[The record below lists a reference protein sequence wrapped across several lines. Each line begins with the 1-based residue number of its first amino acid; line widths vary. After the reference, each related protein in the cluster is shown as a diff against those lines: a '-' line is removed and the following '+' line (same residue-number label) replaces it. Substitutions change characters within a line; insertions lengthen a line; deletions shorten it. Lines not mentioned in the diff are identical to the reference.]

1 MASISSP
8 HPGMPVSGAVTDAG
22 RPDAAG
28 ACDLRVTRAS
38 NSPTGR
44 SPPLRVASPGRSSNP
59 RADWPRSQRG
69 GVGVPRRH
77 VRPSRSQPSNGPGL
91 GAALRE
97 PPANRRSWSRS
108 GRRSLSQ
115 GRCQPRRLQVRD
127 RPERAGPSLSCAGS
141 RSRRYSSRSPSP
153 RAMTR
158 RSLRSAKNRRR
169 GAGWS
174 RTHSVYMNCPTHQHA
189 PNATLPATS
198 VHHTTAKTSHRAFPS
213 CCHAGPYGFPY
224 LTSPTSSR
232 RRRTPGGSRSP
243 VGSGR
248 RQPTPK
254 YIGGKG

>member
-8 HPGMPVSGAVTDAG
+8 HPGMPMSGAVADAG
-22 RPDAAG
+22 RPDADG
-28 ACDLRVTRAS
+28 ACDLRVTWATARPA
-38 NSPTGR
+38 R
-44 SPPLRVASPGRSSNP
+44 PPEGARPFVASPGRSSNP
-59 RADWPRSQRG
+59 RADWPPA
-69 GVGVPRRH
+69 GVVASASRTRH
-77 VRPSRSQPSNGPGL
+77 VRAWSQPSNGPGFR
-91 GAALRE
+91 AALRE
-97 PPANRRSWSRS
+97 PPANRRSW
-108 GRRSLSQ
+108 RRPGCRGLIQ

-127 RPERAGPSLSCAGS
+127 GPERAGPSLRCAGS

-153 RAMTR
+153 RAMSR
-158 RSLRSAKNRRR
+158 RSLRSAKNRTR

-174 RTHSVYMNCPTHQHA
+174 RTHSVYMKCPTHQLA
-189 PNATLPATS
+189 PNATLPTTS

-232 RRRTPGGSRSP
+232 GGRTRGSRSP